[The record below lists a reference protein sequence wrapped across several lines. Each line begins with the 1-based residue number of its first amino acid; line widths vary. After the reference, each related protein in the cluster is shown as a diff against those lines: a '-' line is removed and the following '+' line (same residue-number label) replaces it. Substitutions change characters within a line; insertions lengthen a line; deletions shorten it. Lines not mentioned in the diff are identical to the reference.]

1 MSGPVLSQPEEQ
13 SAILAR
19 YDAVMMNAFGSPK
32 RVFSHGEGIHL
43 VDADGRRYV
52 DLLSGIAVNSLGHNH
67 PAVTAAITSQLSRLG
82 HVSNF
87 FATEGQV
94 RLAERLA
101 AAAGKGA
108 RVFFTNSGTEANEAA
123 FKVTRLTGRTHIVAM
138 EGSFHGRT
146 MGALAVTHTPKYR
159 TPFEP
164 LPGHVEFVPF
174 GDVAA
179 LADAVTSET
188 AAVIVEPIQGEN
200 GILPLPEGYLAA
212 ARRVTRDAGALLWV
226 DEVQTGIGRC
236 GELLLHRA
244 DGVTADLVTVAK
256 GLGNGFP
263 VGACIA
269 VGDAAQLLQPGN
281 HGSTFGG
288 NPVAA
293 AAANAVLD
301 ELEAGVLDNVREVG
315 DWFAGAVEGLQ
326 HPLVDHVRG
335 RGLLRGI
342 VLTAE
347 IGPGVVEAALAAG
360 WVINSPRPDVL
371 RIAPP
376 LVITQA
382 DLQPFVDALPGLLEA
397 VHG

>member
-1 MSGPVLSQPEEQ
+1 MNEPIQHQQ
-13 SAILAR
+13 SSILAR

-43 VDADGRRYV
+43 VDADGKRYV
-52 DLLSGIAVNSLGHNH
+52 DLLAGIAVNSLGHNH

-94 RLAERLA
+94 RLAERLT
-101 AAAGKGA
+101 AAAGECA

-123 FKVTRLTGRTHIVAM
+123 FKVTRLTGRTRIIAM

-159 TPFEP
+159 EPFEP
-164 LPGHVEFVPF
+164 LPGDVEFVPF
-174 GDVAA
+174 GDLAA
-179 LADAVTSET
+179 LEAAVDDRT
-188 AAVIVEPIQGEN
+188 AAVLVEPIQGEN
-200 GILPLPEGYLAA
+200 GILPLPEGYLTA
-212 ARRVTRDAGALLWV
+212 ARRLTRDAGALLWV

-244 DGVTADLVTVAK
+244 DGVMADLVTVAK

-269 VGDAAQLLQPGN
+269 VGDAADLLQPGH

-301 ELEAGVLDNVREVG
+301 ELESGVLNNVRQVG
-315 DWFAGAVEGLQ
+315 NWFASAVEALQ
-326 HPLVDHVRG
+326 HPLIDHVRG

-342 VLTAE
+342 VLTAD
-347 IGPGVVEAALAAG
+347 IGPGVVDAALEAG
-360 WVINSPRPDVL
+360 WVINAPRPNVL

-376 LVITQA
+376 LVITR
-382 DLQPFVDALPGLLEA
+382 DELQPFVDVLPALLEA
-397 VHG
+397 ARG

>member
-1 MSGPVLSQPEEQ
+1 MSQPEVYEQ
-13 SAILAR
+13 SSVLGR
-19 YDAVMMNAFGSPK
+19 YGTVMMNAFGTPK
-32 RVFSHGEGIHL
+32 RVFSHGEGVHL
-43 VDADGRRYV
+43 VDPDGKRYV
-52 DLLSGIAVNSLGHNH
+52 DLLAGIAVNSLGHNH
-67 PAVTAAITSQLSRLG
+67 PAVTAAITAQLSQLG

-101 AAAGKGA
+101 AAAGEGA

-123 FKVTRLTGRTHIVAM
+123 FKLTRLTGRSRIVAM

-146 MGALAVTHTPKYR
+146 MGALAVTHTAKYR
-159 TPFEP
+159 EPFEP
-164 LPGHVEFVPF
+164 LPGHVDFVPF
-174 GDVAA
+174 GDVEA
-179 LADAVTSET
+179 LEATVDERT
-188 AAVIVEPIQGEN
+188 AAVIIEPIQGEN
-200 GILPLPEGYLAA
+200 GIVAPPEGYLAA
-212 ARRVTRDAGALLWV
+212 ARRITVDAGALLWM
-226 DEVQTGIGRC
+226 DEVQTGVGRC

-244 DGVTADLVTVAK
+244 DGITADLITVAK

-269 VGDAAQLLQPGN
+269 VGDAATLLQPGG

-301 ELEAGVLDNVREVG
+301 ELEAGVLDNVRDVG
-315 DWFAGAVEGLQ
+315 DWFAAAVEDLN
-326 HPLVDHVRG
+326 HPLIDHVRG

-342 VLTAE
+342 VLTADV
-347 IGPGVVEAALAAG
+347 GPDVVEAALEAG
-360 WVINSPRPDVL
+360 WVINAPRPNVL

-376 LVITQA
+376 LVITRAQ
-382 DLQPFVDALPGLLEA
+382 LQPFVDALPGLLDGA
-397 VHG
+397 RG